1 MTQEVNTAE
10 IGHEV
15 DAGVVQESTLETAP
29 ADQQPVEVTTR
40 SPDATKDVAS
50 VTETPQL
57 PTYIGPTSETVYFTE
72 GELLPWKGRWF
83 SIHLNQESKV
93 IELHLKKLTASQEK
107 RDARR
112 VRWLKQHP
120 DAVSGKSSVRG

>member
-1 MTQEVNTAE
+1 MMQEANTME
-10 IGHEV
+10 
-15 DAGVVQESTLETAP
+15 AGVA
-29 ADQQPVEVTTR
+29 
-40 SPDATKDVAS
+40 SPDATKAVANIS
-50 VTETPQL
+50 T
-57 PTYIGPTSETVYFTE
+57 TSYWTE
-72 GELLPWKGRWF
+72 GELIPWKGRWF